1 MDIPYLRGE
10 FLQVKGFLNDLY
22 SSNPRA
28 NTTRITFANTKCL
41 NTLIKILHLICNG
54 NITIRKIDHAALSKS
69 RRLKTLRNYFESK
82 KDFVNLLN
90 SSSEEKIKVL
100 KLFVALYKN
109 LLYTMFNE
117 V

>member
-10 FLQVKGFLNDLY
+10 FLQVKGFLKDLY
-22 SSNPRA
+22 SNNPRS
-28 NTTRITFANTKCL
+28 NTTRISFANTKSL
-41 NTLIKILHLICNG
+41 NTLIKILHLVCNG
-54 NITIRKIDHAALSKS
+54 NITIRKADHEALVKS
-69 RRLKTLRNYFESK
+69 RRLKTLRNSFESK

-90 SSSEEKIKVL
+90 SNSEQKIKIL